1 MNDCI
6 KTSLK
11 NKRIEFLLGTTEY
24 KQTLAEVTKTIS
36 SRVLSATNEAT
47 VVSIFEI
54 ELYSLIKDIFELK
67 FFPQKELSVGTN
79 FHVAILNAPIITDYI
94 VNSSDART
102 FKINPDINIP
112 LFDIQNPIHHK
123 LSKLS
128 IKAHK
133 NYNNIEIMMDI
144 DNELNK
150 LVMSL

>member
-24 KQTLAEVTKTIS
+24 KQTLEEVTKTIS

-67 FFPQKELSVGTN
+67 FFPEKELSVGTN
-79 FHVAILNAPIITDYI
+79 FHVA
-94 VNSSDART
+94 
-102 FKINPDINIP
+102 
-112 LFDIQNPIHHK
+112 HK
-123 LSKLS
+123 
-128 IKAHK
+128 
-133 NYNNIEIMMDI
+133 
-144 DNELNK
+144 
-150 LVMSL
+150 

>member
-67 FFPQKELSVGTN
+67 FFP
-79 FHVAILNAPIITDYI
+79 
-94 VNSSDART
+94 
-102 FKINPDINIP
+102 
-112 LFDIQNPIHHK
+112 
-123 LSKLS
+123 
-128 IKAHK
+128 
-133 NYNNIEIMMDI
+133 
-144 DNELNK
+144 
-150 LVMSL
+150 

>member
-67 FFPQKELSVGTN
+67 FFPEKELSVGTT
-79 FHVAILNAPIITDYI
+79 L
-94 VNSSDART
+94 
-102 FKINPDINIP
+102 
-112 LFDIQNPIHHK
+112 
-123 LSKLS
+123 
-128 IKAHK
+128 
-133 NYNNIEIMMDI
+133 
-144 DNELNK
+144 
-150 LVMSL
+150 